1 MGSIAGTLPALMLMK
16 LPIFFLAAALVLAS
30 ASDGTAQAVYF
41 HQSVCAAPRSGL
53 LVVWTGKS
61 YRPIAP
67 GWSGGYRLPV
77 PRVACGAPVV
87 RGVCSAARAA
97 RG

>member
-1 MGSIAGTLPALMLMK
+1 MGSIAGTLPALMK

-30 ASDGTAQAVYF
+30 ASDGTA
-41 HQSVCAAPRSGL
+41 PRSGL
-53 LVVWTGKS
+53 PVVWTGKS

-77 PRVACGAPVV
+77 PRVACGAPGV